1 MRSPQAAD
9 CDSGFWRKPGMDDL
23 VLQSMRKKS
32 SGGYLE
38 TAKTI
43 IYAIL
48 IALGIRSA
56 LFEPFHIPSSSM
68 VPTLLVGDYLFVSKY
83 SYGYSRYSFPLDL
96 PLFTGRILGSPP
108 HRGDV
113 AVFRR
118 PSDTSL
124 DYIKRVIG
132 LPGDRI
138 QMKGG
143 LLYINGD
150 PVKREQIDDYV
161 DERNLSYPQYIE
173 TLPGGVSHRIIQEL
187 GDTGPLADTPEIL
200 VQPGHYF
207 MMGDNRDDSMDS
219 RTTEVGQVP
228 AENLVG
234 PAEVLFFSTDN
245 TASWWEVWKWPLAVR
260 YGRLLSFIN

>member
-1 MRSPQAAD
+1 
-9 CDSGFWRKPGMDDL
+9 
-23 VLQSMRKKS
+23 
-32 SGGYLE
+32 
-38 TAKTI
+38 
-43 IYAIL
+43 
-48 IALGIRSA
+48 
-56 LFEPFHIPSSSM
+56 M

-96 PLFTGRILGSPP
+96 PLFPGRILGSQP

-113 AVFRR
+113 AVFRK

-150 PVKREQIDDYV
+150 PVKREQTDDYV
-161 DERNLSYPQYIE
+161 DERHLSYPQYIE

-187 GDTGPLADTPEIL
+187 GDTGPLADTPEFL

-245 TASWWEVWKWPLAVR
+245 TASWWEVWKWPFAVR